1 MSKLTVGSLFAG
13 IGGFDLGLERAGME
27 VRWQVE
33 IDEFCSAV
41 LAKHWPEVKRYEDV
55 QKVHARNVR
64 NCYRPP
70 CRNCLEPVDVLAG
83 GFPCQDISFAGPGD
97 GLEGDRSGLWHQYAR
112 LIGEVR
118 PRYVIVE
125 NVAALLVR
133 GFSDVLS
140 GLARI
145 RYDAQWSIVS
155 ACSVG
160 TPHVRR
166 RLFIVAYPNSVD
178 GWPRVRDSVAQAFR
192 SVQAIG
198 GFESAR
204 VGYRERLA
212 DPSALYRDADG
223 VPDRGEWRAV
233 DPWWIRGVSI
243 DLALVPCEVPMPE
256 GKYPAVAKVERCTWK
271 RPRWFGR
278 TEIRAWLDI
287 PKGIPHAGK
296 GENSWDCGDDGLFG
310 IGGASI
316 DDAIENARR
325 SVLRSRER
333 YGNASDD
340 TMREA
345 LA

>member
-166 RLFIVAYPNSVD
+166 RLFIVAYPNSVY
-178 GWPRVRDSVAQAFR
+178 GRPRVWHSAPREFR
-192 SVQAIG
+192 SLQSLDRPKGPRTRWRA
-198 GFESAR
+198 
-204 VGYRERLA
+204 RLA
-212 DPSALYRDADG
+212 NPSALYRGAHG
-223 VPDRGEWRAV
+223 LPFGSERNKAIGNAVVPQVAEAIGRAV
-233 DPWWIRGVSI
+233 
-243 DLALVPCEVPMPE
+243 
-256 GKYPAVAKVERCTWK
+256 
-271 RPRWFGR
+271 
-278 TEIRAWLDI
+278 
-287 PKGIPHAGK
+287 
-296 GENSWDCGDDGLFG
+296 
-310 IGGASI
+310 
-316 DDAIENARR
+316 
-325 SVLRSRER
+325 
-333 YGNASDD
+333 
-340 TMREA
+340 MRVFR
-345 LA
+345 